1 MGEAILVGLSGG
13 ADSSALLHRLCE
25 YKKTA
30 NCAIVAAHVNH
41 GIRGEEYGFEADRD
55 EQFCRELCASLG
67 VEFCIER
74 VDVPALAKDSGK
86 SLETEARDQRYSFFA
101 RLMRQRGIKILAT
114 AHNADDDLETQIFNL
129 SRGCGIE
136 GLAGIPEAR
145 SLDEVDRGIVIR
157 PLLRAKKSEIIEY
170 CRENHLDFV
179 IDSTNLEDDCT
190 RNILRHKIIPELE
203 ALFPSLY
210 RAAGRLH
217 DTAAEDSDFILSEA
231 KKHLE
236 GEKGRINAKKL
247 ADMHPSL
254 AKRVLMLAFAS
265 VSNATLEAVHLTSL
279 LELTKTQKNGAT
291 LSLPDRKQAMVIDG
305 FLHFAEDKR
314 DGAKEPISYSMPL
327 VYGFNEVENTP
338 FAVEICATEGGE
350 TSREGYVL
358 YSTAT
363 LRAELTD
370 TLCAKN
376 RSSGETIQDGGIN
389 KKIKKLMC
397 DKHVPLPDR
406 DLLPIIRCG
415 EETIYVPLCAIADR
429 AKPKKQEQGRLL
441 RINIFKRS
449 SEV

>member
-1 MGEAILVGLSGG
+1 M
-13 ADSSALLHRLCE
+13 
-25 YKKTA
+25 
-30 NCAIVAAHVNH
+30 
-41 GIRGEEYGFEADRD
+41 
-55 EQFCRELCASLG
+55 RE
-67 VEFCIER
+67 
-74 VDVPALAKDSGK
+74 
-86 SLETEARDQRYSFFA
+86 
-101 RLMRQRGIKILAT
+101 RGIKILAT

-136 GLAGIPEAR
+136 GLTGIPEAR
-145 SLDEVDRGIVIR
+145 PLDEVDGGIVIR

-179 IDSTNLEDDCT
+179 TDSTNLEDDCT

-236 GEKGRINAKKL
+236 GENGRINSKRL
-247 ADMHPSL
+247 SELHPAL

-265 VSNATLEAVHLTSL
+265 VSDATLEAVHLTSL
-279 LELTKTQKNGAT
+279 LELIKTQKNGAT
-291 LSLPDRKQAMVIDG
+291 LSLPDKKQALVIDG
-305 FLHFAEDKR
+305 FLYFAEDRR
-314 DGAKEPISYSMPL
+314 DGAKEPISYSIPL
-327 VYGFNEVENTP
+327 VCGFNEVENTP
-338 FAVEICATEGGE
+338 FAVEICDTEDGE
-350 TSREGYVL
+350 SSREGYAL

-370 TLCAKN
+370 DLYAKN

-415 EETIYVPLCAIADR
+415 EETVYVPLCTIADR
-429 AKPKKQEQGRLL
+429 AKPKKQESSSLL
-441 RINIFKRS
+441 RINIYKRS